1 MVDASIHPGF
11 FNTSRLAN
19 RFQLMPK
26 GLKDVVF
33 PEKIWCLV
41 FLRANVKSSN
51 LNKKPEILLAKA
63 LMSLGDGNLA
73 IFPWG
78 AKGEV
83 VKFFND
89 VFFGCWKKNMK
100 KTHQAKDG
108 EEKKSQ
114 KRLLFESWWQIL
126 SKYPFFWLVDQANAF
141 LQTIFRVK
149 GRVNRYLTWRTL
161 LACVPNLAPWDL
173 ER

>member
-41 FLRANVKSSN
+41 
-51 LNKKPEILLAKA
+51 
-63 LMSLGDGNLA
+63 SLGQMWNHQIWTKSQKFCWPRPWCPLA
-73 IFPWG
+73 MAIWQFFR
-78 AKGEV
+78 GEQKVKLWSFSMMFSLV
-83 VKFFND
+83 V
-89 VFFGCWKKNMK
+89 GKKNMK